1 MPIVD
6 IFCFLD
12 DFCKLFHE
20 YESKSQIGTKRK
32 KTREPQLAL
41 SEIMTIVVLFHR
53 SGFKTF
59 KEYYQACILGYCRC
73 YFPKAVTYHR
83 FVELMP
89 RAFMPLVVLSQA
101 LKGKETGKYFVD
113 SAKLSVCHN
122 LRINRHKVFKGI
134 ASRGKTSTGWFF
146 GFKLHFIINDKGEI
160 MKFALTPGNTHD
172 TKTVPEMAKALKGW
186 LFGDKGYLSESLSET
201 LRQQGLLLFT
211 RVRKNMKEKIMTPLQ
226 EFYLS
231 RRGLIETV
239 IDQLKAI
246 CSIEHSRHRSP
257 KNFLVNFVSSL
268 IAYACKHKK
277 PSLNFSEV
285 IPN

>member
-6 IFCFLD
+6 IFCLID
-12 DFCKLFHE
+12 DFCKHFHA
-20 YESKSQIGTKRK
+20 YESNIQIGPKRK
-32 KTREPQLAL
+32 KTREPQLTL

-59 KEYYQACILGYCRC
+59 KEYYQEWVLGYGRS

-122 LRINRHKVFKGI
+122 LRINRHKVFKGL

-160 MKFALTPGNTHD
+160 MSFALTPGHTHD
-172 TKTVPEMAKALKGW
+172 TKTVKQMAQALKGW
-186 LFGDKGYLSESLSET
+186 IFGDKGYLSQSLSET
-201 LRQQGLLLFT
+201 LEQQGLLLFT
-211 RVRKNMKEKIMTPLQ
+211 RVRKNMEEKLMTPLQ
-226 EFYLS
+226 KLYLS

-246 CSIEHSRHRSP
+246 CSMEHSRHRSP
-257 KNFLVNFVSSL
+257 NNFLVNFVSSL
-268 IAYACKHKK
+268 IAYTCKYKK
-277 PSLNFSEV
+277 PSLNFSLL